1 MGEDQFAQTALVKA
15 VQGAIAVQPQQSGD
29 LRVATPG
36 GVFQVRWDDN
46 ASASALGQLAFF
58 GEFLEVSQLFDR
70 WVESCPLEYT
80 SPNAPEVR
88 DVLGTWLLSIL
99 DGQRRYAHI
108 NGLRGDAVAPQILAM
123 TRIISD
129 ESLRRALKALAPS
142 IDKNCTEDERIKR
155 QAQLDTSTA
164 WMDTVL
170 RESTFA
176 ALGTDWILD
185 CDTTVKLL
193 YGNQDG
199 AEIGYNPTKPGRPS
213 HNIHTYWVANL
224 RLVLD
229 AEVKG
234 GKTQPAKY
242 SLPGLMRLLLALP
255 PEKRPQL
262 VRGDSAFGNE
272 PVMAELEAIGQ
283 AYLTKLRQ
291 TAGVKRLIER
301 NWSRQDWQ
309 DVGQGSEAVEA
320 QLKLSGWSRARRV
333 VVVRSPVK
341 TNSKVSPGIKTLTS
355 AVEDVTNKKAKRQ
368 KNLDF
373 ENTEPVKRWD
383 YAVLVTNAN
392 YELTAISQLY
402 RDRADC
408 ENGFDELKNQ
418 WGWGGY
424 TTQDLERCNLCA
436 RAVALIYNWW
446 SWYVRLAHP
455 ATRLEAITSRPL
467 LLAGVARL
475 TEHAGQSR
483 ILLTL
488 THAAGDLIKSMVTN
502 VRKGLDTILATAPQ
516 LTKRERWAALV
527 RYIVER
533 ILAAKPKKSDQP
545 TLIPS
550 NFSPPLIPATG

>member
-1 MGEDQFAQTALVKA
+1 MGEEKFEQTALVKV

-29 LRVATPG
+29 LRVDTPG
-36 GVFQVRWDDN
+36 GVFQVRWDEN

-58 GEFLEVSQLFDR
+58 GEFLEVSGLFER

-142 IDKNCTEDERIKR
+142 IGKNCTEDERLKR
-155 QAQLDTSTA
+155 QTQLDKSTA
-164 WMDTVL
+164 WMDTAL
-170 RESTFA
+170 RESTLD
-176 ALGTDWILD
+176 ALSTDWILD
-185 CDTTVKLL
+185 CDVTVKLL
-193 YGNQDG
+193 FGNQDG

-213 HNIHTYWVANL
+213 HNIHTYWIANL

-229 AEVKG
+229 AEVQG
-234 GKTQPAKY
+234 GKTHPAKY
-242 SLPGLMRLLLALP
+242 SLPGLMRLLKALP
-255 PEKRPQL
+255 PQRRPQL
-262 VRGDSAFGNE
+262 VRGDSAFGND
-272 PVMAELEAIGQ
+272 PVMTELESIGQ
-283 AYLTKLRQ
+283 MYLTKLRQ

-309 DVGQGSEAVEA
+309 DVGQGCEAVQA
-320 QLKLSGWSRARRV
+320 QLKLAGWSHARRV
-333 VVVRSPVK
+333 VVVRSATKDKPV
-341 TNSKVSPGIKTLTS
+341 TLES
-355 AVEDVTNKKAKRQ
+355 VTGKKAKRQ
-368 KNLDF
+368 QNLHF
-373 ENTEPVKRWD
+373 EDTDPVKRWD
-383 YAVLVTNAN
+383 YAVLVTNSD
-392 YELTAISQLY
+392 YELKAIGQLY

-424 TTQDLERCNLCA
+424 TTQDLERCNLSA

-475 TEHAGQSR
+475 TEQAGQSR
-483 ILLTL
+483 LLLTL
-488 THAAGDLIKSMVTN
+488 THTAGDLIKSMVAN
-502 VRKGLDTILATAPQ
+502 VRKGLDIILATAPQ
-516 LTKRERWAALV
+516 LAKRERWTALV
-527 RYIVER
+527 RYIVEK
-533 ILAAKPKKSDQP
+533 IIATKPKNYVQP
-545 TLIPS
+545 ALMPS
-550 NFSPPLIPATG
+550 NFSQPLIPATG

>member
-1 MGEDQFAQTALVKA
+1 MGEEKFEQTLLVKA

-36 GVFQVRWDDN
+36 GVFQVRWDEN

-58 GEFLEVSQLFDR
+58 GEFLDVSGLFQR

-80 SPNAPEVR
+80 SPNAPKVR

-108 NGLRGDAVAPQILAM
+108 NGLRGDAVAPQILDM

-142 IDKNCTEDERIKR
+142 IGKNSTEDERLNA
-155 QAQLDTSTA
+155 QAQLDKSTA
-164 WMDTVL
+164 WMDTAL
-170 RESTFA
+170 RESTFD
-176 ALGTDWILD
+176 ALSTDWILD

-193 YGNQDG
+193 FGHQDG

-229 AEVKG
+229 AEVQG
-234 GKTQPAKY
+234 GKTHAAKY
-242 SLPGLMRLLLALP
+242 SLPGLMRLLKALP
-255 PEKRPQL
+255 PEKRPKL

-272 PVMAELEAIGQ
+272 PVLIELESIDQ
-283 AYLTKLRQ
+283 MYLTKLRQ

-309 DVGQGSEAVEA
+309 DVGQGSEAVQA
-320 QLKLSGWSRARRV
+320 QLKLAGWSHARRV
-333 VVVRSPVK
+333 VVVRSAPKVK
-341 TNSKVSPGIKTLTS
+341 LST
-355 AVEDVTNKKAKRQ
+355 VESVKDKKAKRQ

-373 ENTEPVKRWD
+373 EDAEPLKRWD
-383 YAVLVTNAN
+383 YAVLVTNSD
-392 YELTAISQLY
+392 YELKAIGQLY
-402 RDRADC
+402 RDRGDC

-424 TTQDLERCNLCA
+424 TTQDLERCNLSA

-455 ATRLEAITSRPL
+455 ATRLEAVTSRPL

-475 TEHAGQSR
+475 TQHAGQSR
-483 ILLTL
+483 LLLTL
-488 THAAGDLIKSMVTN
+488 THAAGDLIKSMVAN

-516 LTKRERWAALV
+516 LTKRERWTALV
-527 RYIVER
+527 RYIVEK
-533 ILAAKPKKSDQP
+533 IIATKPKNYSAP
-545 TLIPS
+545 ALMPS

>member
-1 MGEDQFAQTALVKA
+1 MGEEKFEQTALVKA
-15 VQGAIAVQPQQSGD
+15 VEGAIAVQPQQSGD

-36 GVFQVRWDDN
+36 GVFQVRWDEN

-58 GEFLEVSQLFDR
+58 GEFLEVSGLFQR

-88 DVLGTWLLSIL
+88 DVRGTWLLSIL

-142 IDKNCTEDERIKR
+142 VSKNCTEDEQLKR
-155 QAQLDTSTA
+155 QAQLDKSTA
-164 WMDTVL
+164 WMDAAL
-170 RESTFA
+170 RESTYA
-176 ALGTDWILD
+176 ALSTDWILD

-242 SLPGLMRLLLALP
+242 SLPGLMRLLKALP

-262 VRGDSAFGNE
+262 VRGDTAFGND
-272 PVMAELEAIGQ
+272 PVMVELESIGQ
-283 AYLTKLRQ
+283 KYLTKLRQ

-309 DVGQGSEAVEA
+309 DVGQGSQAVEA
-320 QLKLSGWSRARRV
+320 QLKLAGWSQARRV
-333 VVVRSPVK
+333 VVVRSPLK
-341 TNSKVSPGIKTLTS
+341 AKPA
-355 AVEDVTNKKAKRQ
+355 AVESMTGKKAKRQ
-368 KNLDF
+368 KNFDF
-373 ENTEPVKRWD
+373 EDTDPLKCWD
-383 YAVLVTNAN
+383 YAVLVTNSSF
-392 YELTAISQLY
+392 EIKAIGQLY

-424 TTQDLERCNLCA
+424 TTQDLERCNLSA
-436 RAVALIYNWW
+436 RAVALTYNWW

-455 ATRLEAITSRPL
+455 STRLEAITSRPL

-475 TEHAGQSR
+475 TQHAGQSR
-483 ILLTL
+483 LLLTL

-516 LTKRERWAALV
+516 LTKRERWTALV
-527 RYIVER
+527 RYIVEK
-533 ILAAKPKKSDQP
+533 IITTKPKNDVQP
-545 TLIPS
+545 TLMQS
-550 NFSPPLIPATG
+550 NFPQPLLPATG